1 MWGGVIRR
9 NFLQNCTLV
18 FNYATYKVMCLLFIA
33 ILSVC
38 LIALASY
45 IGIGKPANIVKTNV
59 VKHSEKPVSPPT
71 LSKKLQKKQFVLD
84 SIFSSDFKKG
94 VFNGCVAVSHQDT
107 LIYQSAMGFEN
118 IVCKKNLCNESV
130 FQLASVSKMFTAVA
144 VLKLVEQNK
153 LALKDNIKKYFPD
166 FPYQNITIENLLSHT
181 SGIPNYLYFY
191 YHLPKQTDILT
202 NAAVLDLL
210 TTNKPAVYFK
220 PGRRFQYN
228 NTNYVL
234 LALLVEKLSG
244 QSFQAFVK
252 QNIFDVCGMSNSYF
266 FSVTDTLKNQAL
278 AFDYRKRPIG
288 TDEFDWVVGDK
299 GVCSTPQDMLL
310 FGKNLF
316 EGKVISNINEAVKP
330 RARTGYGRFYGLGFR
345 INPNGG
351 DTIIFHNG
359 WWHGYRT
366 AFQYRKSDKTIM
378 AILSNRLDKNVYQT
392 ARIFNALDNKVG
404 VKEGGDSE

>member
-1 MWGGVIRR
+1 MR
-9 NFLQNCTLV
+9 
-18 FNYATYKVMCLLFIA
+18 LLFIA
-33 ILSVC
+33 ILGVC

-45 IGIGKPANIVKTNV
+45 IGMSKPSNII
-59 VKHSEKPVSPPT
+59 KPTAVTHIISDAPKSAT

-84 SIFSSDFKKG
+84 SIFSSDFKRG
-94 VFNGCVAVSHQDT
+94 VFNGCVAVSHHDT
-107 LIYQSAMGFEN
+107 LIYQSALGFEN

-144 VLKLVEQNK
+144 VLKLVEQKK
-153 LALKDNIKKYFPD
+153 LGLKDNLQKHFPG
-166 FPYQNITIENLLSHT
+166 FPYQNITVENLLSHT
-181 SGIPNYLYFY
+181 SGLPNYLYFY
-191 YHLPKQTDILT
+191 YHLPKNTDTLT

-210 TTNKPAVYFK
+210 IAQKPAAYFK
-220 PGRRFQYN
+220 PNRRFQYN

-234 LALLVEKLSG
+234 LALLVEKISG
-244 QSFQAFVK
+244 QRFQDFVK
-252 QNIFDVCGMSNSYF
+252 QKIFDVCGMHNSYF
-266 FSVTDTLKNQAL
+266 FSVTDTFKNQAL

-316 EGKVISNINEAVKP
+316 EGKIISNINEAIKP
-330 RARTGYGRFYGLGFR
+330 RARTGYDRFYGLGFR

-351 DTIIFHNG
+351 DTIVFHNG

-392 ARIFNALDNKVG
+392 ARLFNAIDNKSG
-404 VKEGGDSE
+404 VSDESESD

>member
-1 MWGGVIRR
+1 
-9 NFLQNCTLV
+9 
-18 FNYATYKVMCLLFIA
+18 
-33 ILSVC
+33 
-38 LIALASY
+38 
-45 IGIGKPANIVKTNV
+45 
-59 VKHSEKPVSPPT
+59 
-71 LSKKLQKKQFVLD
+71 
-84 SIFSSDFKKG
+84 
-94 VFNGCVAVSHQDT
+94 
-107 LIYQSAMGFEN
+107 IYQSALGFEN

-153 LALKDNIKKYFPD
+153 LALKDNIQKYFPD

-181 SGIPNYLYFY
+181 SGLPNYLYFY
-191 YHLPKQTDILT
+191 YHLPKQADILT
-202 NAAVLDLL
+202 NTSVLNLL
-210 TTNKPAVYFK
+210 TLHKPASYFK

-252 QNIFDVCGMSNSYF
+252 QNIFDVCGMNNSYF
-266 FSVTDTLKNQAL
+266 FSVSDTLKNQAL

-316 EGKVISNINEAVKP
+316 EGKVISNINEAIKP
-330 RARTGYGRFYGLGFR
+330 HARTGYGRFYGLGFR

-366 AFQYRKSDKTIM
+366 AFQYRKSDKTTM
-378 AILSNRLDKNVYQT
+378 AILSNRLDKSVYQT
-392 ARIFNALDNKVG
+392 ARIFNALDNKSG
-404 VKEGGDSE
+404 VKEEGDSE